1 MANGAKI
8 IVPTTAKEESR
19 FNGSLRLARQIAKG
33 FAWRKMMESG
43 LSLQELTASAKT
55 NERDIRFAMRLSMID
70 PAIVESVLSGKS
82 PEFLTYAFMKKHPI
96 PLLWSDQRK
105 LYGFEERKQ

>member
-1 MANGAKI
+1 
-8 IVPTTAKEESR
+8 
-19 FNGSLRLARQIAKG
+19 
-33 FAWRKMMESG
+33 MMESG

-82 PEFLTYAFMKKHPI
+82 PEFLTYAFMKNTPYRCSGLTSVSSMVLKKGNNNEQYQSICP
-96 PLLWSDQRK
+96 PP
-105 LYGFEERKQ
+105 F